1 MSTGKWLALKRW
13 RAGRRSGN
21 ERYKALLETSPPS
34 PATAFDDAELV
45 CLDIETT
52 GLDPA
57 TVDMLSIGWVLIR
70 GGKVDLSTAESHVV
84 KPAGDVGD
92 SASVHGLTDTVV
104 NLGMD
109 PTQAMLRVL
118 EVMAG
123 RVLVVHHAGLDKG
136 LLDRLCKARFGE
148 KLLVPMIDTLALEH
162 RRQKRKHH
170 IDDSRSLRLPDLRA
184 HYNLPWYRGHDCLM
198 DAVATA
204 ELLIAMIAATE
215 SRDRTTLADLY

>member
-1 MSTGKWLALKRW
+1 MKSRWLTLRRW
-13 RAGRRSGN
+13 RAGTRSADPA
-21 ERYKALLETSPPS
+21 YKAFISHALPS
-34 PATAFDDAELV
+34 PATPFDDAELV
-45 CLDIETT
+45 CMDIETT

-57 TVDMLSIGWVLIR
+57 TADMLSIGWVLIR
-70 GGKVDLSTAESHVV
+70 DGKVDLSTAESHVV
-84 KPAGDVGD
+84 KPTGDVGD

-118 EVMAG
+118 EVLAG

-148 KLLVPMIDTLALEH
+148 KLLVPIVDTLALEH

-170 IDDSRSLRLPDLRA
+170 LDDNRSLRLPDLRA

-215 SRDRTTLADLY
+215 SRERTTLADLY